1 MKTLAA
7 ITALAL
13 AVSGCVSPARF
24 APTPPQ
30 VQATPQQAPGLQPG
44 GQHRDLGG
52 PYTRERED
60 REFGR

>member
-1 MKTLAA
+1 MKTA
-7 ITALAL
+7 ALAIV
-13 AVSGCVSPARF
+13 AVILSACATPARF

-30 VQATPQQAPGLQPG
+30 VQATPQQPPA

-60 REFGR
+60 QEFGQPARR

>member
-1 MKTLAA
+1 MKKIPMLA
-7 ITALAL
+7 ALAL
-13 AVSGCVSPARF
+13 AALLAGCASPQRF
-24 APTPPQ
+24 QSPPR
-30 VQATPQQAPGLQPG
+30 VQATPQQPPA

>member
-1 MKTLAA
+1 MKWA
-7 ITALAL
+7 ALAIGAVIL
-13 AVSGCVSPARF
+13 ADCASPQRF
-24 APTPPQ
+24 QPPLQPPQ
-30 VQATPQQAPGLQPG
+30 VQATPQQPPA